1 MDPCDDLKSVRLA
14 RFAYD
19 DLAALADFRVDSG
32 IRVVVSGDRVLARLP
47 QGASEAVERLLAV
60 RGVELFVENHAGRY
74 RLGDRIPAFDIDWNE
89 DHSIPLDQVLIPG
102 FVRAELPAS
111 TEPEPAAF
119 RLVPCAE
126 SMSTSAL
133 TCSLDNL
140 AAWADGSP
148 TVAIERLRGALSRR
162 TAFVVATV
170 GKPPAI
176 VDAER
181 YWGERLFIPL
191 GSRPEPNFHEDIL
204 VSLLNLGDD
213 RAIACAVG
221 FERIPSSAI
230 RPLTRAS
237 IRLARDA
244 SGSKSIPRESR
255 REKSREQGAESERT

>member
-1 MDPCDDLKSVRLA
+1 MDPRDDLKSVRLA

-32 IRVVVSGDRVLARLP
+32 IRVVVSGDRVLARIP
-47 QGASEAVERLLAV
+47 QQASAAVERLLAV
-60 RGVELFVENHAGRY
+60 RGVELFVENHAGMY

-119 RLVPCAE
+119 RLVPCVE
-126 SMSTSAL
+126 PKPTTAL
-133 TCSLDNL
+133 ICSIDTISS
-140 AAWADGSP
+140 WADGSP
-148 TVAIERLRGALSRR
+148 TVAIERLRGAVSGR

-170 GKPPAI
+170 GEPPAI

-191 GSRPEPNFHEDIL
+191 GSRPEPNFYEDIL

-213 RAIACAVG
+213 RAIAYADG

-244 SGSKSIPRESR
+244 SGSQSISSESR
-255 REKSREQGAESERT
+255 REKSHEQGAESERT